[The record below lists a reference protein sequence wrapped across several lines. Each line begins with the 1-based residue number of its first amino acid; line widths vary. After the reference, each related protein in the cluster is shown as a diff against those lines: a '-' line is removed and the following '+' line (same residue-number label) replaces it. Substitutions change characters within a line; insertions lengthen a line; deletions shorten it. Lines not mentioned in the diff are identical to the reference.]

1 MGASDVSKPVVKPED
16 TESLAAVELV
26 VDKLVYGG
34 EGLGRLPDGRVVFVE
49 GALPGETVTVTL
61 DETVKRKR
69 SGKLVSVL
77 QPSALRL
84 EPRCC
89 HAAVCGGCHWQHL
102 AYEAQLQW
110 KHQIVAESL
119 QRIGQFEAAVV
130 KPPIGFDAEA
140 GGAWRYRQTVRWA
153 VHQAGDGRFALAYHR
168 RHEHEGLVAVSQCP
182 VLPVPLERLIQAI
195 NDHGQA
201 VLAMC
206 GEVVARIATAGTQTD
221 TESGTGA
228 DTGLCVVGFCAAPD
242 RLEDVLG
249 YTGLSAL
256 YDTLKQAVPTLSGL
270 QWVLPDGAVVSD
282 EDNGDGSDDHSD
294 DHSGDDNDKEQPTD
308 FQPVAGTVDVE
319 ARFTTTD
326 GIWTFP
332 LGVGHFFQNHAA
344 GAQALLDVVEAQLP
358 PASGPKAESLLDLY
372 AGVGFFTV
380 PFARRFDRV
389 VAVEGQGEALARL
402 VDYAAGQGLINIM
415 ALNQSVE
422 SFVTLPAE
430 PVTVTLLDPPR
441 NGVLPAVLA
450 CGGGQHHMSRIVYV
464 SCNPTTLAR
473 DLRQLC
479 EAGWQLAWVQPVDM
493 FAQTYHIECVAMLT
507 RRPDVAADVA
517 EDGDAQGNPP
527 RIGIKGRLEEGFVKG
542 ISWAF
547 GDYFWRLHP

>member
-1 MGASDVSKPVVKPED
+1 
-16 TESLAAVELV
+16 
-26 VDKLVYGG
+26 
-34 EGLGRLPDGRVVFVE
+34 
-49 GALPGETVTVTL
+49 
-61 DETVKRKR
+61 
-69 SGKLVSVL
+69 
-77 QPSALRL
+77 
-84 EPRCC
+84 
-89 HAAVCGGCHWQHL
+89 
-102 AYEAQLQW
+102 
-110 KHQIVAESL
+110 
-119 QRIGQFEAAVV
+119 
-130 KPPIGFDAEA
+130 
-140 GGAWRYRQTVRWA
+140 
-153 VHQAGDGRFALAYHR
+153 
-168 RHEHEGLVAVSQCP
+168 
-182 VLPVPLERLIQAI
+182 
-195 NDHGQA
+195 
-201 VLAMC
+201 C
-206 GEVVARIATAGTQTD
+206 GEVVARTVSTGTD
-221 TESGTGA
+221 TDIGTGTGTGTGA

-282 EDNGDGSDDHSD
+282 DDNGDDSD
-294 DHSGDDNDKEQPTD
+294 DHSGDDNDKGQPTD

-326 GIWTFP
+326 GTWTFP

-402 VDYAAGQGLINIM
+402 IDHAAGQGLINIM

-441 NGVLPAVLA
+441 NGVKPAVLA
-450 CGGGQHHMSRIVYV
+450 WVAANTMSRIVYV

-507 RRPDVAADVA
+507 RRSDVT
-517 EDGDAQGNPP
+517 EDGDAQGKPSP
-527 RIGIKGRLEEGFVKG
+527 
-542 ISWAF
+542 A
-547 GDYFWRLHP
+547 PA